1 MRSTA
6 AYAYGRD
13 RTLPAPREISLDRH
27 KKHTQQTG
35 TQRRFMHFPAANTG
49 GVLQRL
55 ARRALLTTRT
65 RATTLPPR
73 RTRRR
78 HNRPTRQAKAAEQI
92 SPALN
97 DENAPNGAQKGFLKA
112 ANAPAPHKT
121 PPDALPSLQTLPRRI
136 RAGFTGRTR
145 PLPLETPEQ
154 SPPRPVRHFADTNNP
169 CRLTGVELLIIL
181 HLLWR

>member
-1 MRSTA
+1 MRRRMRSTA

-97 DENAPNGAQKGFLKA
+97 DENAPNGAQKGFL
-112 ANAPAPHKT
+112 T
-121 PPDALPSLQTLPRRI
+121 EQ
-136 RAGFTGRTR
+136 TR
-145 PLPLETPEQ
+145 PPHTKPR
-154 SPPRPVRHFADTNNP
+154 SPHTR
-169 CRLTGVELLIIL
+169 GL
-181 HLLWR
+181 HGKHPPFTVCNARTIAAPSGAPFRRYK

>member
-55 ARRALLTTRT
+55 ARRALLTART

-97 DENAPNGAQKGFLKA
+97 DENAPNGAQKGFLKEQTH
-112 ANAPAPHKT
+112 PPRTKPRSPH
-121 PPDALPSLQTLPRRI
+121 PPLQTQTSLNTQKRYGATETAFKGGKRACPAQNAARRI
-136 RAGFTGRTR
+136 TLITNIAPPHTRGLHGTHPPFT
-145 PLPLETPEQ
+145 
-154 SPPRPVRHFADTNNP
+154 A
-169 CRLTGVELLIIL
+169 
-181 HLLWR
+181 

>member
-1 MRSTA
+1 MRTGATGAFS
-6 AYAYGRD
+6 RCN
-13 RTLPAPREISLDRH
+13 RRLPAPREMSLDGY

-49 GVLQRL
+49 GVHQRL

-78 HNRPTRQAKAAEQI
+78 QYNKPARQEKAAEQI

-97 DENAPNGAQKGFLKA
+97 DENAPNGAQKGFLKEQTHPPRTKRRQTHYPHYKHCPA
-112 ANAPAPHKT
+112 AYAR
-121 PPDALPSLQTLPRRI
+121 ALRKASALYRLQ
-136 RAGFTGRTR
+136 R
-145 PLPLETPEQ
+145 PNNR
-154 SPPRPVRHFADTNNP
+154 RPVRRAISQIQITP
-169 CRLTGVELLIIL
+169 AG
-181 HLLWR
+181 

>member
-55 ARRALLTTRT
+55 ARRALLTART

-97 DENAPNGAQKGFLKA
+97 DKNAPNGAQKGFLKEQTHPPRTKRRQTHYPHYKHCPA
-112 ANAPAPHKT
+112 AYARASREAPA
-121 PPDALPSLQTLPRRI
+121 LYRLQ
-136 RAGFTGRTR
+136 R
-145 PLPLETPEQ
+145 PNNR
-154 SPPRPVRHFADTNNP
+154 RPVRRAISQIQITP
-169 CRLTGVELLIIL
+169 AG
-181 HLLWR
+181 